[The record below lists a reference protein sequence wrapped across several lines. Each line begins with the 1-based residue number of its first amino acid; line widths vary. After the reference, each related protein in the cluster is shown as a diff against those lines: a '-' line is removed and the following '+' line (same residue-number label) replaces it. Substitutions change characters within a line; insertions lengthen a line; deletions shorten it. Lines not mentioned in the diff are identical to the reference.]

1 MNKFYKYFI
10 TVFIVLLAGFFA
22 VAVNKTK
29 PTGAIPSL
37 NVPSV
42 FAFSSKEAEI
52 RFGYDRFGIEK
63 TEKNSFVYKNK
74 VTAHEFF

>member
-10 TVFIVLLAGFFA
+10 TIFIILLAGFIT
-22 VAVNKTK
+22 VVVNKTE
-29 PTGAIPSL
+29 PSNATPSL
-37 NVPSV
+37 NTPSV
-42 FAFSSKEAEI
+42 FAFSSKEAET